1 MPLDIFVRS
10 GNTCWRRPGNR
21 PWTCRAPPQTHLV
34 EAGVLPIEL
43 AENRWYKIAI
53 ETSGP
58 PVGRLRGLF
67 FAHKWMIEPSGNMQ
81 MTSLIVLS
89 SSLRLRI
96 SDSIFLLTAPLS
108 HARPESLQRRLM
120 TTRVSLRMPAMP
132 ALSTS
137 SQGFALNPLFART
150 SWANRSRHSESSP
163 HARGTPVRRFGTPA
177 VLYFPPHVT
186 YGGACRWASR
196 GGIERILVCSR
207 QRPVQSRTEF
217 FVICAALV

>member
-1 MPLDIFVRS
+1 MSSWRVSSNLTSGTTSLEEPFPIPDTTLQTKRVGVGIRRRVRLWPQPDS
-10 GNTCWRRPGNR
+10 LFHPGPRLCNAPGYLR
-21 PWTCRAPPQTHLV
+21 TLGEHLLATTWKSPWTCRAPPQTHLV

-43 AENRWYKIAI
+43 AGNRWYKIAI

-108 HARPESLQRRLM
+108 HARPESL
-120 TTRVSLRMPAMP
+120 
-132 ALSTS
+132 
-137 SQGFALNPLFART
+137 
-150 SWANRSRHSESSP
+150 
-163 HARGTPVRRFGTPA
+163 
-177 VLYFPPHVT
+177 
-186 YGGACRWASR
+186 
-196 GGIERILVCSR
+196 
-207 QRPVQSRTEF
+207 
-217 FVICAALV
+217 